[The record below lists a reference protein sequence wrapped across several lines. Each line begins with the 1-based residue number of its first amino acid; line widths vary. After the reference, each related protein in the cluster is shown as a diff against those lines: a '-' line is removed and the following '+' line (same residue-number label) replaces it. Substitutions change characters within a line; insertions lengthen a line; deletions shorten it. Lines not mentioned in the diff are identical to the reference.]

1 MDPMLVLK
9 GALPPIA
16 AALLLVSLG
25 GARLLPLAAAIGL
38 YVAHGLVKGW
48 PAWPHEL
55 WTAPVGREWLLW
67 GVSAAGLLALLE
79 HGRALPK
86 RSAPG
91 LAVAVAGATV
101 WLLLTK
107 KANQWTSGEV
117 LLHIGGGGVV
127 AGLLVLASRR
137 SLASAPAGV
146 APAIVWSTLL
156 SIDAV
161 LLTGGAAAFL
171 GQLCGALAAAVGA
184 AAGTTLWR
192 RGFATTAA
200 DGTWLAVGHVGFVLA
215 GANLE
220 QVPWPA
226 AGLALAAPLPLLLL
240 ERLGANTS
248 LRWGVLGCLLA
259 VVPASLSLL
268 FVELPKL
275 G

>member
-1 MDPMLVLK
+1 MDPIVVLK
-9 GALPPIA
+9 GALPPIV
-16 AALLLVSLG
+16 AALLLVTLG

-38 YVAHGLVKGW
+38 YVAHGLLKAW

-55 WTAPVGREWLLW
+55 WSAPVGREWLVW
-67 GVSAAGLLALLE
+67 GVVAAALLALLE
-79 HGRALPK
+79 HWRALPH
-86 RSAPG
+86 RLFPG

-107 KANQWTSGEV
+107 KSDQWTTNEV
-117 LLHIGGGGVV
+117 LVHIGGGGAV
-127 AGLLVLASRR
+127 AGLVALASRR
-137 SLASAPAGV
+137 ALRGAPAGM
-146 APAIVWSTLL
+146 APAIVWSSLL

-161 LLTGGAAAFL
+161 LLTGGASAFL

-215 GANLE
+215 GVHLA

-226 AGLALAAPLPLLLL
+226 AGLVLAAPLPWLLLK
-240 ERLGANTS
+240 RLGANSS
-248 LRWGVLGCLLA
+248 LRWGVLAVLLGN
-259 VVPASLSLL
+259 VPASLSLL
-268 FVELPKL
+268 FVELPKP
-275 G
+275 